1 MRPSFRQF
9 VVPLFVLVFLADAMN
24 IDALFEY
31 GAVQR
36 EDDTEQAIV
45 SVISNGGSDTCIPSR
60 STLANFDAKSQKVKL
75 EIVDIDSPSLEA
87 TYVGAD
93 QISALSPEGNSSLV
107 PLSARTTISL
117 YSLCRIQV

>member
-9 VVPLFVLVFLADAMN
+9 VVLLFVFVFLADAMN

-36 EDDTEQAIV
+36 EDDAEQSLV
-45 SVISNGGSDTCIPSR
+45 SAISNGSSDTSIPSLPE
-60 STLANFDAKSQKVKL
+60 LANNDAKSKKVKL

-87 TYVGAD
+87 SYVGAD
-93 QISALSPEGNSSLV
+93 QTTAHSPEGNSSLV
-107 PLSARTTISL
+107 PLSAHTTISL
-117 YSLCRIQV
+117 YSICRIQV